1 MTCHEYE
8 RDLGDYVERA
18 LTPARAAAVDA
29 HLQGCERCRALVAD
43 FATLRSVASSL
54 ERRTPP
60 DHVCTQLAA
69 RLEREREPQPLRR
82 ESPVPFVLGWRS
94 LLAGA
99 CMVVL
104 LLGGSWFAWREAS
117 TVQSTRP
124 RVAAAST
131 PSTPLPTTS
140 ELQATQALNTEIL
153 HLEGIVNAGAEML
166 PDETHAAYQ
175 VNGAVI
181 EQAIGQSRAALTT
194 APSDDLAQQSL
205 FEALRSKVAL
215 LQDMVTLI
223 NEMRKGNQDAA
234 ARIVSGME
242 P

>member
-8 RDLGDYVERA
+8 PELGDYVEHA
-18 LTPARAAAVDA
+18 LPPARAAAVDA
-29 HLQGCERCRALVAD
+29 HLQGCDRCRAIVAD
-43 FATLRSVASSL
+43 IGTLRSVAASL

-60 DHVCTQLAA
+60 EHVWKQLAA
-69 RLEREREPQPLRR
+69 RLEREQAAQPVRR
-82 ESPVPFVLGWRS
+82 EVPAPFVLGWRT

-99 CMVVL
+99 CML
-104 LLGGSWFAWREAS
+104 LLLTGGSWFAWQEVSSVR
-117 TVQSTRP
+117 TGRP
-124 RVAAAST
+124 DSVGAQAL
-131 PSTPLPTTS
+131 LPTTP
-140 ELQATQALNTEIL
+140 ELQAANALDSEIM
-153 HLEGIVNAGAEML
+153 HLEGLVNAGAGML

-181 EQAIGQSRAALTT
+181 EQAIGQSRAALST

-215 LQDMVTLI
+215 LQDMVALI

-234 ARIVSGME
+234 ARIASGME

>member
-1 MTCHEYE
+1 M
-8 RDLGDYVERA
+8 
-18 LTPARAAAVDA
+18 
-29 HLQGCERCRALVAD
+29 
-43 FATLRSVASSL
+43 
-54 ERRTPP
+54 
-60 DHVCTQLAA
+60 
-69 RLEREREPQPLRR
+69 
-82 ESPVPFVLGWRS
+82 
-94 LLAGA
+94 
-99 CMVVL
+99 
-104 LLGGSWFAWREAS
+104 
-117 TVQSTRP
+117 
-124 RVAAAST
+124 
-131 PSTPLPTTS
+131 
-140 ELQATQALNTEIL
+140 
-153 HLEGIVNAGAEML
+153 

>member
-1 MTCHEYE
+1 MTCHEYDP
-8 RDLGDYVERA
+8 DLGDYVERA
-18 LTPARAAAVDA
+18 LPTARAAAVEA
-29 HLQGCERCRALVAD
+29 HLQACDRCRAIVAD
-43 FATLRSVASSL
+43 FTTLRNVASSL

-60 DHVCTQLAA
+60 EHVWTQLAA
-69 RLEREREPQPLRR
+69 RLERERAPQAARR
-82 ESPVPFVLGWRS
+82 ESPAPFHLGWRS
-94 LLAGA
+94 ALAGA
-99 CMVVL
+99 FMVVL
-104 LLGGSWFAWREAS
+104 LMGGSWFAWREVS
-117 TVQSTRP
+117 TVRSSGS
-124 RVAAAST
+124 RVADAA
-131 PSTPLPTTS
+131 PLAGPAPTVP

-153 HLEGIVNAGAEML
+153 HLEGIVNAEAGIL

-175 VNGAVI
+175 ANGAVI
-181 EQAIGQSRAALTT
+181 EQAIGQSRAALST

-205 FEALRSKVAL
+205 FEALRTKMAM